1 MSVEQTDV
9 VDFIS
14 IDKHG
19 TAVLTISDHLGW
31 DSADDHVVKLQKEL
45 NRYLVFIESGDLLK
59 SYPNAKGRKVAIRI
73 VGKYAPE
80 REGEVFLSQARETIE
95 AAGYALTFERLDDG

>member
-45 NRYLVFIESGDLLK
+45 NRYLVFIESGASEGNDRGCRLR
-59 SYPNAKGRKVAIRI
+59 SYIR
-73 VGKYAPE
+73 
-80 REGEVFLSQARETIE
+80 
-95 AAGYALTFERLDDG
+95 TFR